1 MIETNV
7 TMSINDHGQY
17 GQRTSGILEIHLSIW
32 RQLFSQINF
41 KMCIFYFEHI

>member
-17 GQRTSGILEIHLSIW
+17 GQRTSGILEDTFIYLKTNI
-32 RQLFSQINF
+32 
-41 KMCIFYFEHI
+41 